1 MKKAEYD
8 DLLESVKSLSESN
21 DDFAE
26 DIKYLREDLG
36 QANRLNKILINTLDL
51 ITTHRSKKP

>member
-1 MKKAEYD
+1 MKKPEYD

-21 DDFAE
+21 DDFAD